1 MENLSSWIWIIVAV
15 LWFGAKIL
23 PRLLRG
29 KDSQTKVP
37 APQMPEPDKPARA
50 KPPADANSG
59 PSADFDTLLS
69 SLGRS
74 RSALRQGDQAPPPI
88 EPK

>member
-1 MENLSSWIWIIVAV
+1 MENLSSWIWIIIAV

-29 KDSQTKVP
+29 KNSQTKVP
-37 APQMPEPDKPARA
+37 TPQMPEPDKSARA
-50 KPPADANSG
+50 KLADASSG
-59 PSADFDTLLS
+59 PSADFDTLVS

-74 RSALRQGDQAPPPI
+74 RSVLRQGNQAPPPI
-88 EPK
+88 EPR

>member
-1 MENLSSWIWIIVAV
+1 MENLNSWIWLIVAL

-29 KDSQTKVP
+29 KNSQTTVP
-37 APQMPEPDKPARA
+37 TSQMPEPDEQTRA
-50 KPPADANSG
+50 KPADADSS
-59 PSADFDTLLS
+59 PSADFDTLVS
-69 SLGRS
+69 TLGRS
-74 RSALRQGDQAPPPI
+74 RFAPRQRDQAPPPI

>member
-1 MENLSSWIWIIVAV
+1 MENLSSWIWIIIAV

-29 KDSQTKVP
+29 KTSQTKVP
-37 APQMPEPDKPARA
+37 TPQKPVPDKPARA
-50 KPPADANSG
+50 KLADASSG
-59 PSADFDTLLS
+59 PSADFDTLVS

-74 RSALRQGDQAPPPI
+74 RFALRQRDQAPPPI

>member
-15 LWFGAKIL
+15 IWFGAKIL
-23 PRLLRG
+23 PRLFRG
-29 KDSQTKVP
+29 KNSQTKVP
-37 APQMPEPDKPARA
+37 TPQRPESNKPARA
-50 KPPADANSG
+50 KPAAANSG
-59 PSADFDTLLS
+59 PSADFDTLVT

-74 RSALRQGDQAPPPI
+74 RFAPRQRDYGPPPI

>member
-1 MENLSSWIWIIVAV
+1 MENLSSWIWLIVAV

-29 KDSQTKVP
+29 KNSQTKVP
-37 APQMPEPDKPARA
+37 TPQMPEPDKPARA
-50 KPPADANSG
+50 KPADSNSG
-59 PSADFDTLLS
+59 PSSDFDTLVS

-74 RSALRQGDQAPPPI
+74 RFALRQRDQAPPPI

>member
-1 MENLSSWIWIIVAV
+1 MENLSSWIWIIVAL

-29 KDSQTKVP
+29 KNKQTEIP
-37 APQMPEPDKPARA
+37 TPQMPEPDKPARA
-50 KPPADANSG
+50 KTADASSG
-59 PSADFDTLLS
+59 PSADFDTLVS
-69 SLGRS
+69 SARRS
-74 RSALRQGDQAPPPI
+74 RFVPRQGDQAPPPI

>member
-1 MENLSSWIWIIVAV
+1 MENLSTWIWIIAAV
-15 LWFGAKIL
+15 LWFGVKIL

-29 KDSQTKVP
+29 KNSQTKVST
-37 APQMPEPDKPARA
+37 PQRPELDKVARA
-50 KPPADANSG
+50 KPADADSG
-59 PSADFDTLLS
+59 PSADFDTLVS

-74 RSALRQGDQAPPPI
+74 RFALRHNEQSPPAI

>member
-1 MENLSSWIWIIVAV
+1 MENLSSWIWIVVAV

-29 KDSQTKVP
+29 KNSQTNVP
-37 APQMPEPDKPARA
+37 TPQMPEPDKPARA
-50 KPPADANSG
+50 KPADEESG
-59 PSADFDTLLS
+59 PSADFDTLVS

-74 RSALRQGDQAPPPI
+74 RFSLRQRDQAPPPI

>member
-1 MENLSSWIWIIVAV
+1 MENLSSWIWLIVAV
-15 LWFGAKIL
+15 FWFGAKIL

-29 KDSQTKVP
+29 KNSQTKVP
-37 APQMPEPDKPARA
+37 TPQMPESDKPART
-50 KPPADANSG
+50 KPADADSG
-59 PSADFDTLLS
+59 PSADFDTLVS

-74 RSALRQGDQAPPPI
+74 RFALRQRDHGPRPI

>member
-1 MENLSSWIWIIVAV
+1 MENLSTWIWIIVAV
-15 LWFGAKIL
+15 LWFGVKTL

-29 KDSQTKVP
+29 KNSKTKVP
-37 APQMPEPDKPARA
+37 TPQMPEPDKPARA
-50 KPPADANSG
+50 KPAAADSG
-59 PSADFDTLLS
+59 PSADFDTLVS

-74 RSALRQGDQAPPPI
+74 RSALRHKDQAPPPI

>member
-1 MENLSSWIWIIVAV
+1 MENLSTWIWIIVAV
-15 LWFGAKIL
+15 LWLGTKVL

-29 KDSQTKVP
+29 KSSQTNVP
-37 APQMPEPDKPARA
+37 TPQMHDQEKPGRA
-50 KPPADANSG
+50 TPADTDSG
-59 PSADFDTLLS
+59 PSADFDTLVS

-74 RSALRQGDQAPPPI
+74 RFARRQEDQPPPPI